1 MSATAAIL
9 KSDSKVAARDREVC
23 RPMLAALVYDEQAYP
38 DDILKQVVDRCRARG
53 LRLAGVVQHRSRES
67 GHRCDMLL
75 EDLATGRQ
83 ASIFAGR
90 GRGAKGCQLDE
101 YAMLQVVSQIEREL
115 KHNPKLLMLNKF
127 GKVEAEGA
135 GMRDLIAQA
144 VWMGIPVIV
153 GVPARNL
160 HAWREFAEG
169 LSIEL
174 HNSRDV
180 DDWLAWTVGG
190 APSDKTAMMD
200 LLA

>member
-1 MSATAAIL
+1 MSATAAML
-9 KSDSKVAARDREVC
+9 EPDCRLAARDRAVSC
-23 RPMLAALVYDEQAYP
+23 PTLAALVYDEHAYP

-53 LRLAGVVQHRSRES
+53 LRLAGVVQHRSREA

-83 ASIFAGR
+83 ASIFACR

-101 YAMLQVVSQIEREL
+101 DAMLQVVSQIEREL
-115 KHNPKLLMLNKF
+115 KDNPKLLMLNKF

-160 HAWREFAEG
+160 HPWREFAGE
-169 LSIEL
+169 LSTEL

-180 DDWLAWTVGG
+180 DGWLARTVGG
-190 APSDKTAMMD
+190 AHSNKTVMMD

>member
-1 MSATAAIL
+1 MSATAAML
-9 KSDSKVAARDREVC
+9 EPDCWAAGRDREMSG
-23 RPMLAALVYDEQAYP
+23 PTLAALVYDEQAYP
-38 DDILKQVVDRCRARG
+38 NDILKQIVDRCRARG
-53 LRLAGVVQHRSRES
+53 LRLAGVVQHRSREA

-90 GRGAKGCQLDE
+90 GRGARGCQLDE
-101 YAMLQVVSQIEREL
+101 DAMLQVVSQIEREL
-115 KHNPKLLMLNKF
+115 KDNPKLLMLNKF
-127 GKVEAEGA
+127 GKIEAEGA
-135 GMRDLIAQA
+135 GMRDLIAHA

-160 HAWREFAEG
+160 HAWREFAGE

-180 DDWLAWTVGG
+180 DGWLAQTVGG
-190 APSDKTAMMD
+190 ARSVGG
-200 LLA
+200 LGI